1 MEINNFRIII
11 DLDNT
16 ICNSKNGYKNAIPN
30 LDVIRKIYEYK
41 NKGYDIV
48 IHSSRNMR
56 TYENNIGKINANTL
70 PDMIE
75 WLNKN
80 NVPYDEIIVGK
91 PWCGKNGF
99 YVDDR
104 AIRPDEFVNLNENE
118 IRKLLK
124 GENNDINN

>member
-118 IRKLLK
+118 IIKLLK

>member
-30 LDVIRKIYEYK
+30 LDVIRKICEYK